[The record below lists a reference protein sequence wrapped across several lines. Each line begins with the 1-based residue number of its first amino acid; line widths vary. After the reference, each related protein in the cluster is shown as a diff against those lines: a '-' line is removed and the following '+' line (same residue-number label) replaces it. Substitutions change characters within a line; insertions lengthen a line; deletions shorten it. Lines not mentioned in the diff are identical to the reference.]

1 MRAAVGGVVHTDH
14 DLSRKHVLNSK
25 IPLVDLC
32 IASGSSV
39 QVARVPEA
47 PLRQFPIGSPLRRGE
62 ASRKWAGAGGLGGR
76 RSETRVLGREIVLCE
91 EDTGGFIK
99 PVAGRLGASWRVSSA
114 GPFPRAPPAR
124 T

>member
-91 EDTGGFIK
+91 EDTGGFRKRGAGILEARGDVH
-99 PVAGRLGASWRVSSA
+99 PVAPYR
-114 GPFPRAPPAR
+114 
-124 T
+124 